1 MENAVKALYIAA
13 GVLIT
18 VMVLSLAAV
27 LYASLQGYVD
37 NTNKQ
42 IKFNSVNSFNTKYLN
57 YINISNGE
65 KQFDLRIQDIITIAS
80 ATYENNRSNNI
91 DINQWDATPNSLYV
105 EVLLNGTRIDQTI
118 NEQMVELLQTNKDT
132 TFQCSAND
140 VLISENTGQV
150 YSISFSTFN

>member
-140 VLISENTGQV
+140 ILISENTGQV
-150 YSISFSTFN
+150 YSISFSTF

>member
-57 YINISNGE
+57 YINIKE
-65 KQFDLRIQDIITIAS
+65 EI
-80 ATYENNRSNNI
+80 
-91 DINQWDATPNSLYV
+91 
-105 EVLLNGTRIDQTI
+105 
-118 NEQMVELLQTNKDT
+118 
-132 TFQCSAND
+132 
-140 VLISENTGQV
+140 
-150 YSISFSTFN
+150 

>member
-80 ATYENNRSNNI
+80 ATYENNRLNNI